1 MNVRYVTFGI
11 ILDDIVFPRG
21 ETRMGILG
29 GGGPQTAWGVAAAL
43 GTGETVGLV
52 AGVGPDFDMNILAP
66 LRAAGVNLEGV
77 RVTEYP
83 TPRAWQVLEFG
94 GRRTQVWRV
103 PPETLG
109 PQLARNW
116 DVLPPS
122 YKDAQAFHW
131 GVHPE
136 EAHSL
141 DFARRLRQLG
151 RRVSLEPFRPAA
163 RPLDA
168 EALAALLSACDVF
181 SPNLLEAYSL
191 TDCAEEAAILERLRE
206 LGGRVLALRRGADG
220 ADIWD
225 LRAREG
231 VHVDAV
237 PVDVVDEVGAGNA
250 FCGALLAR
258 LDEGLDVAACHAS
271 AAAAYLV
278 EYFGLP
284 PALPARQAY
293 QERLSQARRSL
304 RALKWPH

>member
-21 ETRMGILG
+21 ETRMGVLG
-29 GGGPQTAWGVAAAL
+29 GGGAQTAWGIAAAL
-43 GTGETVGLV
+43 GSGETVGLV
-52 AGVGPDFDMNILAP
+52 AGVGPDFDPSALEP

-103 PPETLG
+103 PTESLG

-122 YKDAQAFHW
+122 YQDAQAFHW
-131 GVHPE
+131 GVHTE

-163 RPLDA
+163 RPLND
-168 EALAALLSACDVF
+168 ETLAAWLNACDIF
-181 SPNLLEAYSL
+181 SPNLLEVYSMV
-191 TDCAEEAAILERLRE
+191 DCAEESAILERFRA
-206 LGGRVLALRRGADG
+206 LGGHILALRRGADG

-271 AAAAYLV
+271 VAAAYLV
-278 EYFGLP
+278 EHFGLP
-284 PALPARQAY
+284 PALPAREAY
-293 QERLSQARRSL
+293 QKRLRQARYSL
-304 RALKWPH
+304 RSLKWPR